1 MRYAAAAALAVLF
14 VAPPVVA
21 AGFVHNANFTVLT
34 PPEPNQEAGQRF
46 ARQVLDRAERYRAE
60 IAKEWLGEELPPGIG
75 RTMINVRFSESN
87 ESGSTWAKDHPE
99 RTLHGI
105 FLTTSRNR
113 VLGGMLRHEITHAI
127 LATRY
132 PHPNRL
138 PPWIEEGIASTYDD
152 DDRLA
157 ICERMVRWWATTG
170 NMPPLDRVIEAG
182 GISADDQT
190 AYAAAGSLTAFLLQR
205 RDKETLLTFGKAGL
219 QDGWNAALEEHYDI
233 QNVDAL
239 QSAWEAWV
247 RKQ

>member
-1 MRYAAAAALAVLF
+1 
-14 VAPPVVA
+14 
-21 AGFVHNANFTVLT
+21 
-34 PPEPNQEAGQRF
+34 
-46 ARQVLDRAERYRAE
+46 
-60 IAKEWLGEELPPGIG
+60 
-75 RTMINVRFSESN
+75 
-87 ESGSTWAKDHPE
+87 
-99 RTLHGI
+99 
-105 FLTTSRNR
+105 
-113 VLGGMLRHEITHAI
+113 MLRHEITHAI

-157 ICERMVRWWATTG
+157 ICEKMVRWWAKTG

-233 QNVDAL
+233 RNVDAL